1 MDPEV
6 PKRYRGYLQSAEA
19 FFQKIAKGMTQRNHY
34 QHNLEPDFWKY
45 MMSDLLETPDLFRDT
60 LTLEYGCGAGRN
72 LVSMLSLAPIRRADG
87 IDISK
92 DNAANSQ
99 AFVESKFG
107 KGRSICLQG
116 NGYSC
121 LPFASET
128 YSFIMSHQ
136 VFIHIPNR
144 EIRKEILKDFVRVLR
159 PGGIAVVGFKTMT
172 QAVGYADNYASFPK
186 NVTIVPAD
194 KELIDF
200 DFREAGFS
208 DVAIHEGA
216 NFVDSKLEFWVRAVR

>member
-6 PKRYRGYLQSAEA
+6 PKRYRDYLQAAEA
-19 FFQKIAKGMTQRNHY
+19 HFQKHAQGMTQRNHY

-45 MMSDLLETPDLFRDT
+45 MMSDLLDNPNSFRDS

-72 LVSMLSLAPIRRADG
+72 LVNMLSLAPILRADG

-107 KGRSICLQG
+107 TGRSVCLQG

-121 LPFASET
+121 LPFPSST

-144 EIRKEILKDFVRVLR
+144 EIRSEILKDFVRVLK
-159 PGGIAVVGFKTMT
+159 PGGIAVVQFKTMS
-172 QAVGYADNYASFPK
+172 QAVGYAENYSSFPK
-186 NVTIVPAD
+186 NVTIVPTD
-194 KELIDF
+194 KEQIDF

-216 NFVDSKLEFWVRAVR
+216 NFVDSKLEFWIRAVR